1 MQIKLSDHF
10 TYKKLLRFTLPSV
23 MMMIFTSIYGVVD
36 GFFISNYVGA
46 IPFAAVNLIMP
57 FLMLLATV
65 GFMFGTGGSA
75 LVAMLLGR
83 GEKERANG
91 IFSFL
96 VYVLAAVGIIFTVLG
111 FVFLPEVSRMLGAS
125 EEMLPYCVM
134 YGRIVL
140 FSLTLFML
148 QISFQDYLVVAE
160 RPKLGFYTT
169 LAAGCTNMLLD
180 AFLVGYLS
188 MGVTGAALATCI
200 SETVGGLIP
209 LVYFVM
215 PNGGTLR
222 LGKPYAAFK
231 PLLRAASNGV
241 SEFVSSVSMSFVSI
255 LYNFQLIA
263 IAGENGVAAYG
274 IIMYVDFLFMALFI
288 GYSMGISPVISYHY
302 GAQNHMEVRS
312 VLRKSLF
319 VIGASGVII
328 TVLAETLAY
337 PMAIIFVSYDIYLLE
352 LTAHGFRL
360 YSFAFLLC
368 GFNIFGSAFFTALNN
383 GMTSAVVACGRTL
396 LCESSAVLL
405 LPMLLGSDGI
415 WLAIVLAEIMALALT
430 GYFFM
435 KNRARYGYA
444 WWEAE

>member
-10 TYKKLLRFTLPSV
+10 TYKKMLRFTLPSV

-169 LAAGCTNMLLD
+169 LAAGCTKMLLD
-180 AFLVGYLS
+180 AFLVGYL
-188 MGVTGAALATCI
+188 
-200 SETVGGLIP
+200 
-209 LVYFVM
+209 
-215 PNGGTLR
+215 
-222 LGKPYAAFK
+222 
-231 PLLRAASNGV
+231 
-241 SEFVSSVSMSFVSI
+241 
-255 LYNFQLIA
+255 
-263 IAGENGVAAYG
+263 
-274 IIMYVDFLFMALFI
+274 
-288 GYSMGISPVISYHY
+288 
-302 GAQNHMEVRS
+302 
-312 VLRKSLF
+312 
-319 VIGASGVII
+319 
-328 TVLAETLAY
+328 
-337 PMAIIFVSYDIYLLE
+337 
-352 LTAHGFRL
+352 
-360 YSFAFLLC
+360 
-368 GFNIFGSAFFTALNN
+368 
-383 GMTSAVVACGRTL
+383 
-396 LCESSAVLL
+396 
-405 LPMLLGSDGI
+405 
-415 WLAIVLAEIMALALT
+415 
-430 GYFFM
+430 
-435 KNRARYGYA
+435 
-444 WWEAE
+444 

>member
-319 VIGASGVII
+319 FVHYENIFLFEDLLCRQITLCSDWHNFFYLPPNCSINVSSEIIGIPS
-328 TVLAETLAY
+328 
-337 PMAIIFVSYDIYLLE
+337 D
-352 LTAHGFRL
+352 
-360 YSFAFLLC
+360 FAFL
-368 GFNIFGSAFFTALNN
+368 FFDEDDN
-383 GMTSAVVACGRTL
+383 TSLLIRYVVFEETL
-396 LCESSAVLL
+396 PATFPPRSS
-405 LPMLLGSDGI
+405 I
-415 WLAIVLAEIMALALT
+415 N
-430 GYFFM
+430 FFSSSRFA
-435 KNRARYGYA
+435 K
-444 WWEAE
+444 